1 MIILKY
7 LHCLLKMQVPNIFDI
22 FDKLKLCLLKSGSD
36 EKDKDFRFFHELSY
50 LFLNKKYYLN
60 KALAPLS
67 HIDLKFALIPSK
79 KLSIYIFLS

>member
-1 MIILKY
+1 MHFI
-7 LHCLLKMQVPNIFDI
+7 
-22 FDKLKLCLLKSGSD
+22 KLKLCLLKSGSD

-79 KLSIYIFLS
+79 KLSTKFIFFFHELIAAPY